1 MLNILNEKIQLFLN
15 DPIASK
21 YIEDFDKIKEKCY
34 ELLNEEDILLD
45 DYKWSRKMDLN
56 ESTKIIYDF
65 LLTIDKELAERYI
78 NIISVVDENN
88 EPLFIV
94 KDKNYSKYPFNGVLK
109 NGKINFYYEGNINDL
124 FTIVHE
130 IAHVFNLCIIVDEE
144 DVKKCTLPR
153 EEYTE
158 GASIILENLLGEYL
172 VNNNIITENDFK
184 LRKTFR
190 LENEKTCA
198 MSLIIQIELIN
209 KFLSNNNINQ
219 NDIDELFMKLYKD
232 NLFRNATQIY
242 GYGFNDIISSIVYG
256 IGLKVETDLKYVNGH
271 LISKK
276 VLSSNNSIKEYID
289 LNNIISNPN
298 CTYDEISKIFKV

>member
-219 NDIDELFMKLYKD
+219 NDIDELFMKLWQ
-232 NLFRNATQIY
+232 RP
-242 GYGFNDIISSIVYG
+242 GRIIKRSMR
-256 IGLKVETDLKYVNGH
+256 
-271 LISKK
+271 
-276 VLSSNNSIKEYID
+276 LS
-289 LNNIISNPN
+289 
-298 CTYDEISKIFKV
+298 